1 MLRRIVAPTLW
12 ALRAYRGTAFFFSA
26 VAATGLAALLP
37 VASLVAPPGTA
48 AATRLGLAAWRGADL
63 GMPWS
68 ALASSPTATQRAAL
82 EILFRLLL
90 GGGAPIAGAPGAP
103 SRRAR
108 RRRTE
113 PHWRSCFDC
122 CSGSPRA
129 FSPSPP

>member
-90 GGGAPIAGAPGAP
+90 GVATGVLALAAVTIVSLSAGPAAQRIPEARVRPG
-103 SRRAR
+103 
-108 RRRTE
+108 
-113 PHWRSCFDC
+113 
-122 CSGSPRA
+122 GSP
-129 FSPSPP
+129 